1 MTTKATGVSEEKEE
15 DMANYAIV
23 LKAAVKELSAIRKAN
38 KVTDAEIRRLQA
50 STRRKLSRIQ
60 ENLRHVQAVR

>member
-1 MTTKATGVSEEKEE
+1 MTTKATAVSEDKEE

-38 KVTDAEIRRLQA
+38 RVTDAEIRRLQA
-50 STRRKLSRIQ
+50 STRKKLSRIQ